1 MAYSVNI
8 SVEAPIENQIQE
20 ITYDGQEIYQ
30 AYVLSCVTV
39 LSIEIINR
47 QSIDLNTNEF
57 ILHITSNL
65 SVNTMYLWL

>member
-30 AYVLSCVTV
+30 AYVIPSVTACNR
-39 LSIEIINR
+39 II
-47 QSIDLNTNEF
+47 TNG
-57 ILHITSNL
+57 ISKLK
-65 SVNTMYLWL
+65 